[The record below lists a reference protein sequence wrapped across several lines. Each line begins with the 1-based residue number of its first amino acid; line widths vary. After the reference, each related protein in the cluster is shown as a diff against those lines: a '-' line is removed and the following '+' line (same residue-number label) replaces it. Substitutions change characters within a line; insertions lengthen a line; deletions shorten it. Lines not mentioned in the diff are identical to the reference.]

1 MSKKKHL
8 VNLGLLEEDEDKF
21 KVFPAIDRAGLDED
35 AHVWEDN
42 WDGDNMEHDFS
53 NHMENSGWN
62 TNVFISLFA
71 WICFCFHST
80 RKINSLLLKKK
91 KEKTK

>member
-8 VNLGLLEEDEDKF
+8 VNLGLLQEDDDEF
-21 KVFPAIDRAGLDED
+21 KVFPAIDQAGLDEDED

-53 NHMENSGWN
+53 NQLRAELEKHGYERDSEPSEEM
-62 TNVFISLFA
+62 
-71 WICFCFHST
+71 
-80 RKINSLLLKKK
+80 LK
-91 KEKTK
+91 